1 MESVN
6 HRSEGRLG
14 QAEDRRNKLTRLM
27 RIVALPLLL
36 SSAAVLSCST
46 FLNDGYAPWG
56 TVAKFD
62 LEYQLQDEGTKLH
75 LIWKYGGNSDFIKS
89 NQMLSR
95 EKAGLVTYT
104 LDKKAQA
111 CNAVTPST
119 NFVVRIGYDDTK
131 RDERTGSVGNIES
144 NPLNIPSVVTPTLKL
159 YGNRDQTRA
168 NGFKFNTSD
177 WSASGI
183 TYAERQG
190 AGAWFVVVDSGGKLY
205 LTSPHLVANQEWGVR
220 QNQVAE
226 AASNFDDLT
235 TCPPTAD
242 PGWTWRSE
250 LKVGKTYG
258 LWQGQFGGWNIT
270 DQFAK
275 ASVMA
280 IDSNEVT
287 LKLAVQPISG
297 LRWIMTE

>member
-1 MESVN
+1 
-6 HRSEGRLG
+6 
-14 QAEDRRNKLTRLM
+14 
-27 RIVALPLLL
+27 
-36 SSAAVLSCST
+36 
-46 FLNDGYAPWG
+46 
-56 TVAKFD
+56 
-62 LEYQLQDEGTKLH
+62 
-75 LIWKYGGNSDFIKS
+75 
-89 NQMLSR
+89 
-95 EKAGLVTYT
+95 
-104 LDKKAQA
+104 
-111 CNAVTPST
+111 
-119 NFVVRIGYDDTK
+119 VVRIGYDDTK

-205 LTSPHLVANQEWGVR
+205 LTSAHLVANQEWGVR